1 MTTHIKIYRHSGR
14 ARQQGV
20 ALPVMLIMLLVMLV
34 GSIYLLKSTNSTT
47 LTTSNLAYDS
57 ALGRA
62 ADLGLHSGFEWLSA
76 TAAANKARLD
86 ADDAGNGYLA
96 TLDTSQTPSD
106 DGFWHGSKTIKD
118 DADNEIVY
126 VVHRLCS
133 MPGPYD
139 EGNSCVQTA
148 ANSAALGN
156 AVALGSSLSVN
167 APAFAETPQVH
178 YVITSRISG
187 PRGGSVV
194 NQLVVLIG
202 A

>member
-1 MTTHIKIYRHSGR
+1 MKTRNKLLTGR
-14 ARQQGV
+14 ARQQGI
-20 ALPVMLIMLLVMLV
+20 ALPVMLIILLVMLV
-34 GSIYLLKSTNSTT
+34 GSIYLLKSSNSTT

-62 ADLGLHSGFEWLSA
+62 ADLGLHKGYEWLSA
-76 TAAANKARLD
+76 TAALDKARLN
-86 ADDAGNGYLA
+86 ADDADNGYLA
-96 TLDTSQTPSD
+96 TLDTTQTPSD
-106 DGFWHGSKTIKD
+106 PRFWNGSKTI
-118 DADNEIVY
+118 ADGAGNQIEY

-133 MPGPYD
+133 RALRYD
-139 EGNSCVQTA
+139 DSINSCVQTS
-148 ANSAALGN
+148 ANKAALGN
-156 AVALGSSLSVN
+156 AVALGNSLSVS
-167 APAFAETPQVH
+167 APAFADTPQVH

>member
-1 MTTHIKIYRHSGR
+1 MTTCLNLSARR
-14 ARQQGV
+14 ARQHGI
-20 ALPVMLIMLLVMLV
+20 ALPVMLIMLVVMLV

-47 LTTSNLAYDS
+47 LTASNLAYDS

-62 ADLGLHSGFEWLSA
+62 ADLGLHAGYTWLSA
-76 TAAANKARLD
+76 TAATNKVRLN
-86 ADDAGNGYLA
+86 DDDRANGYLA
-96 TLDTSQTPSD
+96 SLDTSQSPMSTEFWSGYKTVTD
-106 DGFWHGSKTIKD
+106 DSGRQIQ
-118 DADNEIVY
+118 Y
-126 VVHRLCS
+126 VIHRMCALAQ
-133 MPGPYD
+133 PYD
-139 EGNSCVQTA
+139 KIGNACVQTA
-148 ANSAALGN
+148 DNTAALGN
-156 AVALGSSLSVN
+156 AVAIGNSLSVN